1 MLQVINTQRTFNQVH
16 VVGAKPRVI
25 NLEAMGRPGSSAP
38 IEADEEQN
46 LQGSNFRV
54 MSLPDPIVPVVEPP
68 VKAPPKAAPTTSGN
82 SEGK

>member
-16 VVGAKPRVI
+16 VVGQKPRVI

-38 IEADEEQN
+38 ITAEEEP
-46 LQGSNFRV
+46 LLHGSNFRV
-54 MSLPDPIVPVVEPP
+54 MSLPDPVPAAAPAPVVEPHNHD
-68 VKAPPKAAPTTSGN
+68 TTD